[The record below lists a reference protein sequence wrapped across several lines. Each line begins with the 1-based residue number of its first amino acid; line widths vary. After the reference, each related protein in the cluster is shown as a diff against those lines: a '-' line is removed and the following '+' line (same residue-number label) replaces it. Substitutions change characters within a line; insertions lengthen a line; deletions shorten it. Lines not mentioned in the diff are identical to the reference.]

1 MKLFSIFTIV
11 SCFII
16 LIACTKDVGP
26 NPDLV
31 KINACDTISF
41 IKHVKPIIEANC
53 NSCHMPGGI
62 GNGDFTTDIYA
73 GLKSKVD
80 NNTLK
85 GRAVDRTIFPNM
97 PYSDAPYNL
106 PALSDADRNTLRCW
120 IDAGAPNN

>member
-1 MKLFSIFTIV
+1 MKLFSIFSV
-11 SCFII
+11 LLSLLI
-16 LIACTKDVGP
+16 LVACTKDIGP

-31 KINACDTISF
+31 KTDFCDTISF
-41 IKHVKPIIEANC
+41 DKHIKPIIEANC
-53 NSCHMPGGI
+53 ISCHTPGQI
-62 GNGDFTTDIYA
+62 GNGDFDTDMYA

-97 PYSDAPYNL
+97 PYSDPPYSL
-106 PALSDADRNTLRCW
+106 PPLSESDRKTLGCW